1 MLCTAMEDPQ
11 QPNLTPLP
19 EWEVEAKDILDGVD
33 FNADLGMRMARDAI
47 RVSNGEMTDET
58 FHEKY
63 HEDVLSEFGED
74 SRPTKPEGFE
84 DE

>member
-1 MLCTAMEDPQ
+1 MNDPQ

-19 EWEVEAKDILDGVD
+19 EWEAEARDILDGVD
-33 FNADLGMRMARDAI
+33 HDTDLGMRMARDAI
-47 RVSNGEMTDET
+47 RVSNGELTDAE

-63 HEDVLSEFGED
+63 HEEVIAEFGED
-74 SRPTKPEGFE
+74 SRPTEPEGFD